1 MLRKIVTALIVIP
14 LAIVIIAF
22 AVANRQ
28 IVTVSFDP
36 FSASDPAAVV
46 TLPLFALVIL
56 LLIIGVVVGGVAAW
70 FGRGG
75 GRRAVRRLERDAHE
89 LRAKLAAL
97 EAHAGEPTIVPAARQ
112 PPQRL
117 KLKPPVG

>member
-28 IVTVSFDP
+28 SVTVSFDP
-36 FSASDPAAVV
+36 FSASAPAAVA

-56 LLIIGVVVGGVAAW
+56 LLIVGVVVGGVAAW
-70 FGRGG
+70 LGQGG

-89 LRAKLAAL
+89 LRAKLAAY
-97 EAHAGEPTIVPAARQ
+97 EAQANEPSIVPTAGE

-117 KLKPPVG
+117 KLRPPGR